1 MAVRTVKIVSLVS
14 SETWGLLCAN
24 PARAVSNP
32 ARLKTIVSRKRC
44 PRKLLL
50 DFGRSGV
57 ELKIVY
63 EVAIG
68 QVKQE
73 KQPSAISLQ
82 VSMLDAF
89 SANSNGKSL
98 TSQGFS

>member
-1 MAVRTVKIVSLVS
+1 
-14 SETWGLLCAN
+14 
-24 PARAVSNP
+24 
-32 ARLKTIVSRKRC
+32 
-44 PRKLLL
+44 
-50 DFGRSGV
+50 
-57 ELKIVY
+57 VY
-63 EVAIG
+63 EVAVG